1 MKLPHSFQT
10 HIPITGNA
18 SAAKEAVKQQ
28 AESLDFEE
36 FSRKLDQKTKDYS
49 KVDLDEIETR
59 WVKSEVVDENGHVRE
74 VMREVAICPECGEEN
89 CPCIARITVQQRID
103 EENAKG
109 IRNAKKPDPIVP
121 QTFNQMNMEFNSN
134 RQRRPRF

>member
-1 MKLPHSFQT
+1 MKLPNSISTQV
-10 HIPITGNA
+10 PVTGNA
-18 SAAKEAVKQQ
+18 SAAKQAVKQQ
-28 AESLDFEE
+28 AESLDFEK
-36 FSRKLDQKTKDYS
+36 FSRELDQKTKDYS

-59 WVKSEVVDENGHVRE
+59 WVKTEVVDENGQLRE

-109 IRNAKKPDPIVP
+109 VRNAKKPNGIVP
-121 QTFNQMNMEFNSN
+121 QTFNQMSMEFNSSRQG
-134 RQRRPRF
+134 RQRF